1 MSKLSHDVG
10 AWVRRHLADWR
21 VIGILGSAFLL
32 SQLTIAATLGAI
44 GPEQVL
50 RLQTTLSPATFAA
63 IVQDW
68 QSTGAIDS
76 YWRHYR
82 YDFIHP
88 LWYGGWLAAAMAK
101 AFEANRIAARRDAWL
116 CLPLV
121 AAGLDLVENLFHVLF
136 LTWPSTVVL
145 PLVVLSGLAATAKW
159 LLAGGSLAVVVSLS
173 LRAVRSARA

>member
-1 MSKLSHDVG
+1 MSTLPQYVG

-21 VIGILGSAFLL
+21 IIGVFGAAYLL
-32 SQLTIAATLGAI
+32 SQVTIAATLGAI

-50 RLQTTLSPATFAA
+50 RLQTTLSPAVFSA

-68 QSTGAIDS
+68 QSTGVIDG

-88 LWYGGWLAAAMAK
+88 LWYGVWLAAAMAK
-101 AFEANRIAARRDAWL
+101 AFEANRIEARHDPWL

-121 AAGLDLVENLFHVLF
+121 AASLDLVENLFHVLF
-136 LTWPSTVVL
+136 LSWPSTVVA
-145 PLVVLSGLAATAKW
+145 PLVVLSGLAALAKW
-159 LLAGGSLAVVVSLS
+159 LLAGASLAVVVSLS
-173 LRAVRSARA
+173 ARAVRSARA